1 MKKKLLVLLLMLLVV
16 PTLVSADVGIP
27 ERSNYNIKITNTSG
41 AYMYDYSYDGDTY
54 NKTSTLL
61 APGTICESSF
71 SYGKYLEA
79 KCGDKLG
86 YLLADDIT
94 PILDASKLEFKKYKK
109 QYYAYKE
116 TTVYEYPYFAS
127 KVAGTIAK
135 GETFDIN
142 ICQTESFD
150 SWAYVNVN
158 GVKGWIYALY
168 GTTAEIG
175 LDGKSAIAT
184 VVAVEEGEFYVVY
197 TDVDLYTEP
206 MEQGEK
212 VNAYL
217 EYGKTYK
224 YKYNYNQVYNEYVQV
239 EVDGKLVWVNN
250 YLEAGKS
257 DAKMII
263 TDASKVALYG
273 RALDKDSRVKTL
285 LNDNTLYDIKIAYEL
300 NHGDGWYLINN
311 GTSDLWIAM
320 DVDYDDEV
328 EVGAY
333 IYSPFEYY
341 SNMTV
346 DYYEDYTMTKKA
358 GTFEASKKYVAD
370 YLFSADIYYA
380 EGYGFFKLSEDDL
393 NKLVREEINKE
404 EEPTQDIE
412 PAVIARDEENNFII
426 YIVCGS
432 IVLALTIVVII
443 VLIARMRKG
452 NKEET
457 KVEVK
462 EEKRD

>member
-27 ERSNYNIKITNTSG
+27 ERSNYNIKVTNTSG
-41 AYMYDYSYDGDTY
+41 AYLYDDSDDGNTY
-54 NKTSTLL
+54 YKTSTLL
-61 APGTICESSF
+61 APGTICESSY

-79 KCGDKLG
+79 KCGDQYG

-94 PILDASKLEFKKYKK
+94 PILDASKMEFKKYKK
-109 QYYAYKE
+109 QYYTYKE

-142 ICQTESFD
+142 ICQSESFD

-168 GTTAEIG
+168 QTTAEIG
-175 LDGKSAIAT
+175 LDDESAIAT
-184 VVAVEEGEFYVVY
+184 VAAVEEGEFYVVY
-197 TDVDLYTEP
+197 TDVALYTEP

-224 YKYNYNQVYNEYVQV
+224 YKYNYNQVYAEYVQV
-239 EVDGKLVWVNN
+239 EVDGKLVWVNKC
-250 YLEAGKS
+250 LEAHKT
-257 DAKMII
+257 DDKMIV

-273 RALDKDSRVKTL
+273 RALDKDSMVKTL
-285 LNDNTLYDIKIAYEL
+285 LMDNTLYDIKVAYEL

-311 GTSDLWIAM
+311 GTSDLWITLDAE
-320 DVDYDDEV
+320 YDDEID
-328 EVGAY
+328 VGSY
-333 IYSPFEYY
+333 IYSPYEYY

-358 GTFEASKKYVAD
+358 GTFEADKKYVAD
-370 YLFSADIYYA
+370 YLYSADIYYA
-380 EGYGFFKLSEDDL
+380 EGYGFFKLSADDL

-404 EEPTQDIE
+404 EPTQDIE
-412 PAVIARDEENNFII
+412 PVVVADDEEENFII

-452 NKEET
+452 NNE
-457 KVEVK
+457 EVK
-462 EEKRD
+462 ENKENKE

>member
-1 MKKKLLVLLLMLLVV
+1 MNKKLLVLLLMLLVV
-16 PTLVSADVGIP
+16 PTLVSADVGMP
-27 ERSNYNIKITNTSG
+27 ERSSYNIKITNTNG
-41 AYMYDYSYDGDTY
+41 AYLYDDSDDEDTY
-54 NKTSTLL
+54 NKTSTFL
-61 APGTICESSF
+61 APGTICESSY

-79 KCGDKLG
+79 KCGDKYG

-94 PILDASKLEFKKYKK
+94 PILDASKMEFKKYKK

-142 ICQTESFD
+142 ICQSESFD

-168 GTTAEIG
+168 ETTAEIG
-175 LDGKSAIAT
+175 LDDKSAIAT
-184 VVAVEEGEFYVVY
+184 VAAVEEGEFYVVY

-224 YKYNYNQVYNEYVQV
+224 YKYNYNQVYAEYVQV
-239 EVDGKLVWVNN
+239 EVDGKLVWVNKN
-250 YLEAGKS
+250 LEAHKT
-257 DAKMII
+257 DDKMII

-273 RALDKDSRVKTL
+273 RALDKNSVVKTL
-285 LNDNTLYDIKIAYEL
+285 LMDNTLYDIKVAYEL
-300 NHGDGWYLINN
+300 NHGDGWYLVND
-311 GTSDLWIAM
+311 GTSDLWITL

-328 EVGAY
+328 DVGSY
-333 IYSPFEYY
+333 IYSPYEYY

-358 GTFEASKKYVAD
+358 GTFEANKKYVAD
-370 YLFSADIYYA
+370 YLYSADIYYA
-380 EGYGFFKLSEDDL
+380 EGYGFFKLSADDL
-393 NKLVREEINKE
+393 NKLVKEEINK

-412 PAVIARDEENNFII
+412 PVVVAEDEEENFII

-452 NKEET
+452 NKED
-457 KVEVK
+457 KAEVK
-462 EEKRD
+462 EEKEN